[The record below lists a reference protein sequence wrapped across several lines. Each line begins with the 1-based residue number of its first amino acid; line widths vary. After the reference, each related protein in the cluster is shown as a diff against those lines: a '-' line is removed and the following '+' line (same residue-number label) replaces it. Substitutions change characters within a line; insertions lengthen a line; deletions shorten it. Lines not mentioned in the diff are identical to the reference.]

1 MTAWSSLN
9 RVLSALGISVQSF
22 DLTGPQIARA
32 RRSYGL
38 TSIELAKRADIS
50 VGCLLALENGRDATD
65 RLVKLNKALI
75 DYVLSRGRS

>member
-1 MTAWSSLN
+1 MVIAEPRPIRSLDQ
-9 RVLSALGISVQSF
+9 RPVTV

-38 TSIELAKRADIS
+38 TSIDLAKRAGIS
-50 VGCLLALENGRDATD
+50 VGGLLALENGREVTD